1 MSNHIYFMRHSQSQA
16 NAHMIIAGSDDSPL
30 SPTGEQQADY
40 AGDTLRQYFHFDL
53 IACSPMRR
61 ALQTA
66 QIVARHMGYAQ
77 DKILVLDDLRERDLG
92 SIEGK
97 DYSVAPHYN
106 GNYEDAENAPGVEP
120 IDDLFN
126 RADRAVQT
134 LRERPEHNIL
144 AIGHNGCG
152 RMLKVVASGQKPLD
166 MYSQP
171 RTENAV
177 VFRLI

>member
-1 MSNHIYFMRHSQSQA
+1 MRHGQSQA
-16 NAHMIIAGSDDSPL
+16 NAQMIIAGSDDSPL
-30 SPTGEQQADY
+30 SPIGVQQAEY
-40 AGDTLRQYFHFDL
+40 AGDTIRQYFHFDL
-53 IACSPMRR
+53 LVCSPLRR
-61 ALQTA
+61 AIQTA
-66 QIVARHMGYAQ
+66 QIVARHMDYAE
-77 DKILVLDDLRERDLG
+77 DRILVLDDLRERDLG

-120 IDDLFN
+120 IDALFG
-126 RADRAVQT
+126 RADRAIQT
-134 LRERPEHNIL
+134 LRKRPERNIL

-152 RMLKVVASGQKPLD
+152 RMLKVVASDQKPLD

-177 VFRLI
+177 VFRLV